1 LLKTYRRFAVE
12 RELAFFEGKIVPI
25 EEAKISIKTNSF
37 HYGTAVFEGIRA
49 YWNREEGQL
58 YILAGY
64 QHYERLLKNAQA
76 MFMELSYTPN
86 QLVEITREL
95 LKESGVKEDIYIRPI
110 VYFKDLKLTP
120 KLIGYTPE
128 ITIYLYPFGAY
139 LDPKKGIRA
148 KVSSWIRNDDNS
160 IPARYKIAGAYVN
173 SALAKTEALLGGYDE
188 AIMLNANGFV
198 AEGSGENI
206 FLVRNGVVYTPS
218 VSEHILEGITRALV
232 IRILKEDLGIEVIE
246 RPISRSEL
254 YIADEI
260 FMTGTAA
267 EVTPIVEVDNRKIG
281 EGKVGEITRKV
292 QEVFFSA
299 VRGKLEKYRNLLTP
313 VY

>member
-1 LLKTYRRFAVE
+1 ME

-49 YWNREEGQL
+49 YWNEDEEQL
-58 YILAGY
+58 YILAGKE
-64 QHYERLLKNAQA
+64 HYERLLKNARA
-76 MFMELSYTPN
+76 MFMELPYTAED
-86 QLVEITREL
+86 LVEITKEL
-95 LKESGVKEDIYIRPI
+95 LKQSGVREDIYIRPI
-110 VYFKDLKLTP
+110 VYFRDLKLTP
-120 KLIGYTPE
+120 KLVGYTPE
-128 ITIYLYPFGAY
+128 IAIYLYPFGAY
-139 LDPKKGIRA
+139 LDPEKGIRA

-160 IPARYKIAGAYVN
+160 IPSRYKIAGAYVN
-173 SALAKTEALLGGYDE
+173 SALAKTEALMAGYDE
-188 AIMLNANGFV
+188 AIMLNANGYV

-206 FLVRNGVVYTPS
+206 FVVRNGIVATPG
-218 VSEHILEGITRALV
+218 VNEHILEGITRALV
-232 IRILKEDLGIEVIE
+232 IRILREDMGVEVVE
-246 RPISRSEL
+246 RPIARSEL

-281 EGKVGEITRKV
+281 TGKVGEITKQL
-292 QEVFFSA
+292 QEIFFNA
-299 VRGKLEKYRNLLTP
+299 VRGKVEKYKYLLTP